1 MMSKVTARMSES
13 IALPAAR
20 LCIGISGHR
29 DSNTSFFANRR
40 HIEAAFQ
47 RVLASADAVTARQ
60 GDAVGTT
67 RLHALLAQGADMIAV
82 EQALDRGWE
91 VVAPLPFGLNLNV
104 AINSEPVSKEN
115 ALALLAG
122 QSCADEQTERRAA
135 HMRDIASKLRL
146 FELAEQDTDIARMF
160 VEMQGCPHESR
171 AAQHY
176 YTIVAEHVAA
186 AGKVLIEQSDLL
198 VAIWDGIT
206 PGAIGGTRH
215 TISVALKLGT
225 PVIWINAASPDDIA
239 LLNAPEELF
248 ALEAATKLAPADI
261 EAVFEAT
268 LNPPASDQNER
279 AIRFHTEQ
287 WHKHSHRR
295 FHAYRR
301 IETLFGGS
309 GWRGKFGRLRQKYE
323 TPAMIAKGSGSQ
335 MLEVA
340 NELTNGEHAFADKI
354 KVDILERFAWA
365 DGLSTYLSDAYRGG
379 MTMNFLLSASA
390 IIVGVAYLPLTSVD
404 AKWPFALSEF
414 LLLTTILLIITIGRR
429 RKWHSRWFE
438 TRRVAEYFRH
448 APIMLL
454 LGVARSTGRWPRGAD
469 TEWPEYYAR
478 GVLREIGLPSVK
490 ISQAYLREALAHLL
504 GNHATRQRIYHESK
518 AKRLTKVHHG
528 LDHLSERLF
537 GLAVLSVSTYLTL
550 LALGGLNIIPAYWAH
565 DLSKIFTFM
574 GVILPALGGAFAG
587 IRYFGDFER
596 FAAISEVT
604 AEKLAQ
610 VETRIATLLS
620 VPDGELRYS
629 QVADLVH
636 AVDDVVV
643 SEIENWQ
650 SVFGGKQIAVPV

>member
-1 MMSKVTARMSES
+1 MSKDAAHMSES
-13 IALPAAR
+13 IALPPAR
-20 LCIGISGHR
+20 LCIGITGHR
-29 DSNTSFFANRR
+29 DSNAAFFANRPR
-40 HIEAAFQ
+40 IEAAFKN
-47 RVLASADAVTARQ
+47 VLSAADTVVERQ
-60 GDAVGTT
+60 GEAVGVT

-82 EQALDRGWE
+82 EQALERHWE
-91 VVAPLPFGLNLNV
+91 VIAPLPFGLDLNV
-104 AINSEPVSKEN
+104 AINSEPVTGAD
-115 ALALLAG
+115 ALALLG
-122 QSCADEQTERRAA
+122 GRPCEDEPTEHRAA
-135 HMRDIASKLRL
+135 HMRHIASQMRL
-146 FELAEQDTDIARMF
+146 FELAEQDGDIARMF

-171 AAQHY
+171 SAQHY

-186 AGKVLIEQSDLL
+186 AGRVLIEQSDLL
-198 VAIWDGIT
+198 VAIWDGVT

-225 PVIWINAASPDDIA
+225 PVIWINAASPDQIA
-239 LLNAPEELF
+239 LLSAPEELF
-248 ALEAATKLAPADI
+248 ASEAATKLLPEDV
-261 EAVFEAT
+261 EALFEAT

-301 IETLFGGS
+301 IETIFGVS
-309 GWRGKFGRLRQKYE
+309 GVRGKFGRLRQSYE
-323 TPAMIAKGSGSQ
+323 TPAMIAGGSGAQ
-335 MLEVA
+335 MLNVA
-340 NELTNGEHAFADKI
+340 NGLPGGEPAFANKI
-354 KVDILERFAWA
+354 KVDVLERFAWA

-379 MTMNFLLSASA
+379 MTMNFLLSAMA
-390 IIVGVAYLPLTSVD
+390 IMVGVAYLPLASVD

-414 LLLTTILLIITIGRR
+414 ILLSTILLITTVGRR

-438 TRRVAEYFRH
+438 TRRVVEYFRH

-454 LGVARSTGRWPRGAD
+454 LGVARPTGRWPRGAE

-478 GVLREIGLPSVK
+478 EVLREIGLPSVK
-490 ISQAYLREALAHLL
+490 ISQAYLREALEHLL
-504 GNHATRQRIYHESK
+504 GSHATRQRIYHESK
-518 AKRLTKVHHG
+518 AKKLTKVHHG
-528 LDHLSERLF
+528 LDRLSERLF
-537 GLAVLSVSTYLTL
+537 ALAVLSVSSYLTL
-550 LALGGLNIIPAYWAH
+550 LALGGLGIIPSYWAY
-565 DLSKIFTFM
+565 DLSKTFTFL

-604 AEKLAQ
+604 AEKLAE